1 MDGLEFMCLTLKN
14 NLVINDAIIQMD
26 TGEKSF

>member
-1 MDGLEFMCLTLKN
+1 MDGLEFTCLTLKN